1 MIDGEHCCSPA
12 FKEENIMPKRNRVVA
27 SVVCLI
33 LVAAMIVTS
42 FVGLGVM

>member
-1 MIDGEHCCSPA
+1 MIDGEHCCSPT
-12 FKEENIMPKRNRVVA
+12 FRRKNIMQKRNRTIA

>member
-1 MIDGEHCCSPA
+1 MINGECHCSPV
-12 FKEENIMPKRNRVVA
+12 FKEENIMQKRNRIAA

>member
-1 MIDGEHCCSPA
+1 MKSVA
-12 FKEENIMPKRNRVVA
+12 TLSFFFKEENIMQKRNRTFA
-27 SVVCLI
+27 SIVCLI

>member
-1 MIDGEHCCSPA
+1 MESIAALPLLGGKHYA
-12 FKEENIMPKRNRVVA
+12 KRNRTIA

>member
-1 MIDGEHCCSPA
+1 MESVTA
-12 FKEENIMPKRNRVVA
+12 LSFFKEENIMQKRNRTFA
-27 SVVCLI
+27 SIICLM

>member
-1 MIDGEHCCSPA
+1 MINGECHRSPTLRR
-12 FKEENIMPKRNRVVA
+12 KNIMQKRNRIAA

>member
-1 MIDGEHCCSPA
+1 MESTA
-12 FKEENIMPKRNRVVA
+12 ALLFSRRKNIMPKRNRIFA

-33 LVAAMIVTS
+33 LVATMIVTS

>member
-1 MIDGEHCCSPA
+1 MESTAALPL
-12 FKEENIMPKRNRVVA
+12 KEENIMQKRNRAVM

>member
-1 MIDGEHCCSPA
+1 MTNGEYYCSPA
-12 FKEENIMPKRNRVVA
+12 FKEENIMQKRNRVVA

-33 LVAAMIVTS
+33 LVATMVVTS

>member
-1 MIDGEHCCSPA
+1 MIDGEHCCSPT
-12 FKEENIMPKRNRVVA
+12 FRRKTLCKKETETIA